1 MSMFLHINVF
11 KYFYSSNFI
20 IVPCRYFNS
29 IQSEC
34 FNDLYHQCDRRYNC
48 IVSAPT
54 AAGKTVI
61 LELAIL
67 SMLRPCVRNDETFQ
81 SPRGTLKAIYIAPTR
96 SLVQEKAREWA
107 QRFGNECLGL
117 QVKEVTGDTEKD
129 SIRLMHDADII
140 CTTPEKLDSL
150 TRRAKDGIKIL
161 SEVSLRC
168 QGG

>member
-1 MSMFLHINVF
+1 MRKPNANVSSYEYL
-11 KYFYSSNFI
+11 YFISFI
-20 IVPCRYFNS
+20 IARCRYFNS

-34 FNDLYHQCDRRYNC
+34 FDELYHQCDCRLNF

-67 SMLRPCVRNDETFQ
+67 SMLRSCVRQDETFQ

-117 QVKEVTGDTEKD
+117 QVREVTGDTEKD
-129 SIRLMHDADII
+129 SIRQIHDADII

-150 TRRAKDGIKIL
+150 TRRAKDGIRIL
-161 SEVSLRC
+161 SEVS
-168 QGG
+168 